1 MPSIS
6 PDTMTT
12 PAHSGDA
19 ASRETD
25 LGGFAFDNSYARLP
39 ERLHAKLPPAPV
51 ASPRLIR
58 LNHAL
63 AEELGLDAQAL
74 DSQQGAEIFAGNLLP
89 QGAEPLAMAY
99 AGHQFGHY
107 TPQLGDGRAILIG
120 EVIDREGRRRD
131 IQLKGSGRTPF
142 SRRGDG
148 RAALGPVLREYV
160 VSEAMHALGVPTT
173 RALAAVTTGEQVA
186 RETLLP
192 GGIVT
197 RVASSHIRVGT
208 FQYFAAQGDHEAVA
222 ILADH
227 AIDRHFPQLAGQPDR
242 HIGFYEVVLERQA
255 ALVAH
260 WMSLGFIHGV
270 MNTDNMAISGET
282 IDYGPCAFMDTYDPA
297 TKYSFVDEYGR
308 YAYVNQ
314 PRIAPWN
321 LARLAEAL
329 LPHIDADT
337 ERGIAR
343 LGEILGTFPERYR
356 VHWRAHMRA
365 KIGLEREAE
374 EDDALI
380 EDLLEAMYQGGADFT
395 LTFRGLADA
404 VFDDGADEA
413 IRDLFM
419 QGDAI
424 RAWLPR
430 WRARLAQEARP
441 PREIA
446 KAMRAVNPFVIPRN
460 HRVEAMIEAAVTRD
474 DFGKFDE
481 LMRVLAEPFAE
492 KLQHA
497 AFQAP
502 PQAHERVT
510 TTFCGT

>member
-1 MPSIS
+1 
-6 PDTMTT
+6 MTT

-74 DSQQGAEIFAGNLLP
+74 TSPKGAEIFAGNLLP

-227 AIDRHFPQLAGQPDR
+227 AIDRHFPQLTGQPDR

-297 TKYSFVDEYGR
+297 TKFSFVDEYGR

-374 EDDALI
+374 GDDALI
-380 EDLLEAMYQGGADFT
+380 EDLLKAMYQGGADFT

-446 KAMRAVNPFVIPRN
+446 KALRAVNPFVIPRN

-481 LMRVLAEPFAE
+481 LVRVLAEPFAE
-492 KLQHA
+492 KPQHA